1 MTGLIEGSDYLF
13 RVSAENAAGASP
25 ASKELGPITAKRPS
39 TPLKFV
45 KPLVDQDSKVSN
57 TYTFIQHAYIT
68 LLFLGFCIIINRCNK
83 EWVYCYHRHMC
94 VSVM

>member
-25 ASKELGPITAKRPS
+25 ASKELGPITAKQPS

-45 KPLVDQDSKVSN
+45 KPLVDQDSKV
-57 TYTFIQHAYIT
+57 I
-68 LLFLGFCIIINRCNK
+68 LLHLYSMRT
-83 EWVYCYHRHMC
+83 
-94 VSVM
+94 